1 MKYGVHFRSW
11 DGLFSIDRLPAVM
24 EQAKT
29 IGAET
34 FELFPPQY
42 VFDGDTAKIKDLRR
56 RIEPIGLE
64 LLLTCKY
71 PVNMDIASEDPEE
84 RRAGIEYMKQYIRGA
99 AELGSHEIGGIVY
112 SVWPHRFDD
121 DMIDKKTK
129 YDRTMRSIESLRQIM
144 PTAEELDVRLNAEI
158 LNRFEH
164 YMLNTTKEGVTFCRQ
179 VESDHF
185 NLLLDVF
192 HMNIEED
199 SIEKAIEYAHGYI
212 GHFHVSEP
220 NRQIPHR
227 GGRMD
232 WTSIGKALRDTGYRG
247 TVTLEP
253 IFLFLGKAS
262 YNSRLWRDLIESDTE
277 EERLRILADG
287 LALIREAFKE

>member
-42 VFDGDTAKIKDLRR
+42 VFDGDTAKIKELRR

-199 SIEKAIEYAHGYI
+199 DLAAAIVKASGKIVNVHSCDNNRKLPGM
-212 GHFHVSEP
+212 GHINWREVLL
-220 NRQIPHR
+220 
-227 GGRMD
+227 
-232 WTSIGKALRDTGYRG
+232 ALRLAGYDG
-247 TVTLEP
+247 ALAMECFSKPFGVWT
-253 IFLFLGKAS
+253 
-262 YNSRLWRDLIESDTE
+262 NDHRLWREYVRTGIDEDLVCAMQF
-277 EERLRILADG
+277 LKG
-287 LALIREAFKE
+287 LLTQMNI